1 MKVDTNERKY
11 EPNDIKVN
19 DNVKL
24 FRIKSN
30 LTQDDVAKAIGVSRS
45 TYASKENQQLFDRK
59 TLDKLADFYQV
70 QIDVFTLNDKVRPET
85 KVLLKDNPT
94 PLYKEVKE
102 EFFTNSEKVRM
113 LKLRDLTD
121 EQRNIVDDLI
131 NHFFEK

>member
-59 TLDKLADFYQV
+59 TLEKLADFYQV

-85 KVLLKDNPT
+85 KVLLKDNPP